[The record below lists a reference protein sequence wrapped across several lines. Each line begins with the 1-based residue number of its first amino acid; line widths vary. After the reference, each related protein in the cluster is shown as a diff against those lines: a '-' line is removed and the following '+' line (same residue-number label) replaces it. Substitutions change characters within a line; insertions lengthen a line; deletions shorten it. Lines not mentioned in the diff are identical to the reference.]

1 VRKSRD
7 CDTLRRRVKFVPEG
21 TGMDAEE
28 IKTRLA
34 GQRAEILKTFHV
46 KKIGIFGSFVRDRQ
60 TRRSDVDILV
70 EFEKGHKD
78 FFNYM
83 RLKYYLEAS
92 LGRKVD
98 LVIKE
103 AVKPRLQER
112 IFNEVVYV

>member
-1 VRKSRD
+1 MHIEK
-7 CDTLRRRVKFVPEG
+7 
-21 TGMDAEE
+21 
-28 IKTRLA
+28 IKNRLA
-34 GQRAEILKTFHV
+34 EQRAEIKKIFHV
-46 KKIGIFGSFVRDRQ
+46 KKIGIFGSFVQDRQ

-83 RLKYYLEAS
+83 RLKVYLEAS

-103 AVKPRLQER
+103 AVKPTLRER
-112 IFNEVVYV
+112 IFNEVLYV

>member
-1 VRKSRD
+1 MGMQVEDVKS
-7 CDTLRRRVKFVPEG
+7 LLGE
-21 TGMDAEE
+21 
-28 IKTRLA
+28 
-34 GQRAEILKTFHV
+34 QRAEMRKTFHV
-46 KKIGIFGSFVRDRQ
+46 RRIGIFGSFVQDRQ
-60 TRRSDVDILV
+60 SRRSDVDILM

-103 AVKPRLQER
+103 AVKPRLKER
-112 IFNEVVYV
+112 IFNEVIYV